1 VQDELLR
8 ELILGSGEDPDIA
21 DEDERTLTVR
31 DVPGGTVSFLF
42 ERTSMNAAE
51 GEGGETAEA

>member
-1 VQDELLR
+1 MQDELLR
-8 ELILGSGEDPDIA
+8 ELILGTGEDPDVV
-21 DEDERTLTVR
+21 DEDERTLAVR

-51 GEGGETAEA
+51 GESGEIEA

>member
-8 ELILGSGEDPDIA
+8 ELILGSDEDPDVV
-21 DEDERTLTVR
+21 DENERMLAVR

-42 ERTSMNAAE
+42 ERTSVNATE
-51 GEGGETAEA
+51 GEGGETES